1 MERYLTFQLYGP
13 LQSWGGVAVGEVRP
27 TGAHPTRSAVL
38 GLLAAALGLR
48 RSEEERLAALE
59 AGYQVMVRQDHP
71 GALLLDYHT
80 VQAAKSRRGRVYRCR
95 RDELRDQVDPVD
107 DLATL
112 LSRREYLADALFT
125 VCIRPHPGGSPDAP
139 WSLEELAAALS
150 RPRFTPYL
158 GRKGCPPGLPFG
170 PRVGEFPDWEAA
182 LAAHALD
189 PLAKKLRDRQP
200 VSVRVFGDA
209 AAAAGGAGE
218 EFRVR
223 DAVAHHGRRQF
234 AQRIEYAHAAAPAA
248 VRQED
253 DHDVPESADA

>member
-1 MERYLTFQLYGP
+1 MASYLTFQLYGP

-27 TGAHPTRSAVL
+27 TAAHPSRSGVL
-38 GLLAAALGLR
+38 GLVAAALGLR

-59 AGYQVMVRQDHP
+59 AGYEIMVRQDHP
-71 GALLLDYHT
+71 GSLLLDYHT
-80 VQAAKSRRGRVYRCR
+80 VQAARSRRGRVYRCR

-107 DLATL
+107 DLATI

-125 VCIRPHPGGSPDAP
+125 ACMWPRPGNPPAAP
-139 WSLEELAAALS
+139 WSLDDLAAALA

-170 PRVGEFPDWEAA
+170 PRVGEHPDWEAA

-189 PLAKKLRDRQP
+189 PLARKLWDRTP
-200 VSVRVFGDA
+200 DSVRVFGDA
-209 AAAAGGAGE
+209 AVAAGGAGE

-223 DAVAHHGRRQF
+223 DAVARHGRRQF

-248 VRQED
+248 VRQEER
-253 DHDVPESADA
+253 HDVPEQAEA

>member
-1 MERYLTFQLYGP
+1 MARYLTFQLYGP

-27 TGAHPTRSAVL
+27 SGSHPTRSAVL
-38 GLLAAALGLR
+38 GLVAAALGLR

-59 AGYQVMVRQDHP
+59 SGYEVMVRQDHP

-80 VQAAKSRRGRVYRCR
+80 VQAARSRRGRVYRCR

-107 DLATL
+107 DLATI

-125 VCIRPHPGGSPDAP
+125 VCIRPRQDAA
-139 WSLEELAAALS
+139 WSLEELAAALA

-170 PRVGEFPDWEAA
+170 PRVGEFADWETA
-182 LAAHALD
+182 LAAHGLD
-189 PLAKKLRDRQP
+189 PLAEKLWDAPPAAARA
-200 VSVRVFGDA
+200 FGDA
-209 AAAAGGAGE
+209 AAAAGKAGE

-234 AQRIEYAHAAAPAA
+234 AQRIEYAHATAPAA

-253 DHDVPESADA
+253 DHDVPEPAEA